1 MHNGFQ
7 LLNTFDE
14 VVDALGGKAELG
26 LLCNNQDVAAVCN
39 WKRRRSRFPA
49 KYFVVMQDELN
60 ARGYSAPH
68 ELWGFYTRRENA
80 E

>member
-1 MHNGFQ
+1 MHSPPRH
-7 LLNTFDE
+7 LKTFDQ
-14 VVDALGGKAELG
+14 VVNALGGKAEVG
-26 LLCNNQDVAAVCN
+26 ALCNNQNIAAVCN

-68 ELWGFYTRRENA
+68 KLWGFYTRKDQSE
-80 E
+80 